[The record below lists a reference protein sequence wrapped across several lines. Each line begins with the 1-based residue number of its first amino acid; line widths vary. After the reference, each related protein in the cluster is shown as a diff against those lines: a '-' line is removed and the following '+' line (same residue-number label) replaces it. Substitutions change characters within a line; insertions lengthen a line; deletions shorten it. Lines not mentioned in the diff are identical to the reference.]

1 MSEHAELRRSVRR
14 FVDDEVAP
22 LLDAAESAG
31 QMSNELLALL
41 RRQGYNGLRI
51 GQEWGGQA
59 LGFADFCVVLEEFA
73 RLGPSL
79 HFWLVDSLGL
89 TLQRLGTAAQKER
102 YLRPY
107 AGWEMT
113 GSLAFT
119 EPDAGSDA
127 GAIRTRA
134 MRCPG
139 GWRINGC
146 KHYISRGDTAD
157 FYFVTALTDPEL
169 GAKGGISTFLIDRH
183 APGVSVPRV
192 DVSMGSSLH
201 KLAEIVFEDCFVSD
215 EAVVGEVGFG
225 FLAAMKTLDDGR
237 LAVASTCLG
246 TAQGL
251 LESMVEHARQRRT
264 FGLPLS
270 DRQGIR
276 WMIAD
281 TVTEIELG
289 RALLQASMARL
300 ESGEPLGANA
310 SICKLHLS
318 EALGRIADRAV
329 QIHGG
334 AGLLRGQRVE
344 RLYRDVRF
352 LRVGEGTSEVQRML
366 IARSVLGR
374 PSRDGD

>member
-1 MSEHAELRRSVRR
+1 
-14 FVDDEVAP
+14 
-22 LLDAAESAG
+22 
-31 QMSNELLALL
+31 
-41 RRQGYNGLRI
+41 
-51 GQEWGGQA
+51 
-59 LGFADFCVVLEEFA
+59 
-73 RLGPSL
+73 
-79 HFWLVDSLGL
+79 
-89 TLQRLGTAAQKER
+89 
-102 YLRPY
+102 
-107 AGWEMT
+107 
-113 GSLAFT
+113 
-119 EPDAGSDA
+119 
-127 GAIRTRA
+127 
-134 MRCPG
+134 
-139 GWRINGC
+139 
-146 KHYISRGDTAD
+146 
-157 FYFVTALTDPEL
+157 
-169 GAKGGISTFLIDRH
+169 
-183 APGVSVPRV
+183 
-192 DVSMGSSLH
+192 MGSSLH

-215 EAVVGEVGFG
+215 EAVVGEVSFG

-374 PSRDGD
+374 PSREGD

>member
-1 MSEHAELRRSVRR
+1 MNDHFELRDSVRR
-14 FVDDEVAP
+14 FVDHEVAP
-22 LLDAAESAG
+22 LLQASESAG
-31 QMSNELLALL
+31 SMSAELLDLL
-41 RRQGYNGLRI
+41 KTHGYNGMRI
-51 GQEWGGQA
+51 GEEWGGKG
-59 LGFADFCVVLEEFA
+59 LGFAEFCTVLETFA

-89 TLQRLGTAAQKER
+89 TLQRLGTPAQKER

-107 AGWEMT
+107 AAWEKM

-134 MRCPG
+134 IRCPG
-139 GWRINGC
+139 GWRVTGR

-157 FYFVTALTDPEL
+157 FYFVTAVTDQGR
-169 GAKGGISTFLIDRH
+169 GAKGGISTFLIDRDT
-183 APGVSVPRV
+183 PGLSVPRV
-192 DVSMGSSLH
+192 DISMGSTLH
-201 KLAEIVFEDCFVSD
+201 KLAEIEFDDCFVSD
-215 EAVVGEVGFG
+215 DAVVGEVGFG

-246 TAQGL
+246 VAQRL
-251 LESMVEHARQRRT
+251 LELMVEHARQRST
-264 FGLPLS
+264 FGHPLS

-281 TVTEIELG
+281 SVTEIELG
-289 RALLQASMARL
+289 KALLQTSMAQL
-300 ESGEPLGANA
+300 EAGEALGARA

-334 AGLLRGQRVE
+334 AGLLRGQLVE
-344 RLYRDVRF
+344 QLYRDVRF
-352 LRVGEGTSEVQRML
+352 FRVGEGTSEVQRML

>member
-1 MSEHAELRRSVRR
+1 MTDQSELRASVRR
-14 FVDDEVAP
+14 FVDQEVAP
-22 LLDAAESAG
+22 LLHMAEAAGS
-31 QMSNELLALL
+31 MSETLLTLL
-41 RRQGYNGLRI
+41 KRHGYNGMRI
-51 GQEWGGQA
+51 AEEWGGKA
-59 LGFADFCVVLEEFA
+59 LSFAEFCAVLEEFA

-89 TLQRLGTAAQKER
+89 TLQRLGTPQQKER

-107 AGWEMT
+107 AAWEKT

-127 GAIRTRA
+127 GAIRTHA
-134 MRCPG
+134 VRCEG
-139 GWRINGC
+139 GWRVTGR

-157 FYFVTALTDPEL
+157 FYFLTAVTDKGR
-169 GAKGGISTFLIDRH
+169 GARGGISTFLIDRE

-192 DVSMGSSLH
+192 EVSMGSTLH
-201 KLAEIVFEDCFVSD
+201 KLAEIEFDECFVPD

-246 TAQGL
+246 TAQRL
-251 LESMVEHARQRRT
+251 LELMVDHAKQRTT
-264 FGLPLS
+264 FGYPLS

-281 TVTEIELG
+281 SVTDIELG
-289 RALLQASMARL
+289 RALLQASMTLL
-300 ESGEPLGANA
+300 EAGEPLGARA
-310 SICKLHLS
+310 SICKLHMS

-334 AGLLRGQRVE
+334 AGLLRGQIVE
-344 RLYRDVRF
+344 QLYRDVRF
-352 LRVGEGTSEVQRML
+352 FRVGEGTSEVQRML